1 MQPIVTC
8 CFSRWVPPD
17 AFTLP
22 SSAER
27 REVCNPPPEQGS
39 LEMCVGLHIGC
50 KLIAQGRVLNNI
62 TKILLIAGGHIIP
75 PHLQIQTFRKVFLQ
89 KRRRFR

>member
-1 MQPIVTC
+1 ML
-8 CFSRWVPPD
+8 SRSLRPPK
-17 AFTLP
+17 
-22 SSAER
+22 R

-62 TKILLIAGGHIIP
+62 TRILLNEGGRFIP
-75 PHLQIQTFRKVFLQ
+75 LRLQIQTFRKVFLQ
-89 KRRRFR
+89 KRRRLR